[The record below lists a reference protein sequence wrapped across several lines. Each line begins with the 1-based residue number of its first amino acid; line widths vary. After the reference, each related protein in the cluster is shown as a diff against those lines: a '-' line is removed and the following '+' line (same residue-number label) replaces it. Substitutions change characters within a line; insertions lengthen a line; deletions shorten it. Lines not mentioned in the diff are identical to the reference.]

1 MMSNVVKRV
10 TEDNGPM
17 KVGETIIWRGKQ
29 TKNEVRRR
37 KTVARRIKVWIL
49 SGHIC
54 VSKEFILLG
63 CGAVSPGNRIPTFR
77 RIAVTAS
84 STVEYI
90 ALPRNVETAVIS
102 QKNGA
107 LKGI

>member
-1 MMSNVVKRV
+1 MMSNVVKGG
-10 TEDNGPM
+10 TKDNGPM

-29 TKNEVRRR
+29 TKNEVRR
-37 KTVARRIKVWIL
+37 KTGALRINVWIL
-49 SGHIC
+49 SGHIG
-54 VSKEFILLG
+54 VAKEFVLLG
-63 CGAVSPGNRIPTFR
+63 CGAVSPGNQLPTFR

-90 ALPRNVETAVIS
+90 ALPRNVEIAVIS

-107 LKGI
+107 LKRI